1 MKNIAIAIGINQY
14 RNLQHLQYAK
24 NDAQLFSDFLLRDA
38 GFDRVW
44 YFADDSPDIEGVS
57 TEPIRSNLLTVLNDL
72 SENAP
77 SLEIDNLWFFFA
89 GHGIQHKANDYL
101 LMADSNPNLPEETAI
116 ATNLILQNLKQS
128 KAKNV
133 ILFLDACRNVGRR
146 DGRGIGDRTTADVKK
161 ISDTVCFFACSPHEF
176 SYELPQYNQ
185 GIFTYALLEGLGIQH
200 KRATVEKLEHFLKLR
215 VSQLAE
221 IAKAKQNPRVVNDS
235 GDKHLIL
242 MPKYA
247 DKSDLLPLKN
257 AAVKAHRDN
266 KLDLARYL
274 WMQIL
279 SIDGTDYEAIL
290 EIEGLAVERYK
301 ASLPIT
307 QDRVV
312 EVASSPEMS
321 MRQVNA
327 TTVENRQKLT
337 DTNPLILD
345 LGDGVTLEL
354 VKVPAGKFM
363 MGSPDGKGD
372 DDERP
377 QHQVILQEFFIGKY
391 AVTNAQWQAVMKKQ
405 GSANCDKEFQG
416 DLQPVVGVSWHEARA
431 FCAKVQQQTGKAVRL
446 PTEAEWEYA
455 ARGANQS
462 KGYEYAGSNNLEE
475 VGWYRDN
482 SGNVTHP
489 VGQKKANE
497 LGIYDMSG
505 NVWEWCLDELH
516 DSYADKPENLKKQ
529 GNQAWGDLN
538 VDNND
543 NRSRSRR
550 GGSWIDFAILCRS
563 AYRGSGLARDQI
575 NGISFRV
582 VFASSS

>member
-1 MKNIAIAIGINQY
+1 MRNIAIAIGINQY

-24 NDAQLFSDFLLRDA
+24 NDAQLFRDCLLRDA

-44 YFADDSPDIEGVS
+44 YFADDSPEIEGVS

-89 GHGIQHKANDYL
+89 GHGIQHQANDYL
-101 LMADSNPNLPEETAI
+101 LMADSNHNLPEETAI
-116 ATNLILQNLKQS
+116 PTNLILQYLKQS

-176 SYELPQYNQ
+176 SHELPEYNQ
-185 GIFTYALLEGLGIQH
+185 GIFTYALLEGLGIQQ
-200 KRATVEKLEHFLKLR
+200 KRSTVEKLEHFLKLR

-247 DKSDLLPLKN
+247 DKGDLLPLKN
-257 AAVKAHRDN
+257 AAVKAHRAKD
-266 KLDLARYL
+266 LDLARRL

-279 SIDGTDYEAIL
+279 VIDGTDYDAIM
-290 EIEGLAVERYK
+290 EIEDLAVERYK
-301 ASLPIT
+301 ASLPVT
-307 QDRVV
+307 EPRASG
-312 EVASSPEMS
+312 VAGIPEMS
-321 MRQVNA
+321 PRQA
-327 TTVENRQKLT
+327 TAKPVIESQ
-337 DTNPLILD
+337 PLNID
-345 LGDGVTLEL
+345 LGNGVTLEL

-363 MGSPDGKGD
+363 MGSPDGEGD
-372 DDERP
+372 NDERP
-377 QHQVILQEFFIGKY
+377 QHQVTLREFFIGKY
-391 AVTNAQWQAVMKKQ
+391 AVNNVQWQAVMKAK
-405 GSANCDKEFQG
+405 GSTNCDKKFQG

-431 FCAKVQQQTGKAVRL
+431 FCLKVQEKAGGAVRL

-455 ARGANQS
+455 ARGGNQS
-462 KGYEYAGSNNLEE
+462 KGYEYAGSNNLDE
-475 VGWYRDN
+475 VGWYDKN
-482 SGNVTHP
+482 SGAKTSP

-505 NVWEWCLDELH
+505 NVWEWCLDEWH
-516 DSYADKPENLKKQ
+516 DSLAAKPEKLKSN
-529 GNQAWGDLN
+529 GNEPWGDLN
-538 VDNND
+538 VDEND
-543 NRSRSRR
+543 NRYRLLR
-550 GGSWIDFAILCRS
+550 GGSWDDN
-563 AYRGSGLARDQI
+563 ARDCRAGGRYWDDARTQ
-575 NGISFRV
+575 GDYFGFRLLL
-582 VFASSS
+582 ASSS